1 MVKAKERLRKPLIFV
16 CSPYRGD
23 VETNVGNARC
33 YCRLV
38 IKQGGI
44 PFAPHLLLTQFLD
57 DSIQEERRLGMDMGL
72 EMLKLCNGLW
82 AFGPPTSGM
91 LEEISAARAMGIPVC
106 LFGLDGRPRHE

>member
-1 MVKAKERLRKPLIFV
+1 MIKTRKRLRKPLIFV

-44 PFAPHLLLTQFLD
+44 PFAPHLLFTQLLD
-57 DSIQEERRLGMDMGL
+57 DSIADERRLGMDMGL
-72 EMLKLCNGLW
+72 EMLKFCNGLW

-91 LEEISAARAMGIPVC
+91 LEEIGTARALGIPVR
-106 LFGLDGRPRHE
+106 LFGLDGRPLHE

>member
-23 VETNVGNARC
+23 VETNVGNAHR

-44 PFAPHLLLTQFLD
+44 PFAPHLLFPQLLD

-82 AFGPPTSGM
+82 AFGPSTSGM